1 MSTTTKT
8 IVSVESVTSQ
18 TALDKYLTA
27 TEVEELISDFTKVK
41 DAMKKLTEEKESI
54 DKAIRSLLGKS
65 ESGTING
72 VERVRIEHR
81 SREFVDMEILKKD
94 FSEVYEKTKKT
105 TLWTFI
111 KTL

>member
-1 MSTTTKT
+1 MSVTTKT
-8 IVSVESVTSQ
+8 TVSVESVRSQ
-18 TALDKYLTA
+18 TALDKHLTA
-27 TEVEELISDFTKVK
+27 TEVEELINNFTKVK

-54 DKAIRSLLGKS
+54 DKAIRSLLGQA

-81 SREFVDMEILKKD
+81 SRDFVDTEVLKRD
-94 FSEVYEKTKKT
+94 FSEVYEKVKKT
-105 TLWTFI
+105 TPWTFI